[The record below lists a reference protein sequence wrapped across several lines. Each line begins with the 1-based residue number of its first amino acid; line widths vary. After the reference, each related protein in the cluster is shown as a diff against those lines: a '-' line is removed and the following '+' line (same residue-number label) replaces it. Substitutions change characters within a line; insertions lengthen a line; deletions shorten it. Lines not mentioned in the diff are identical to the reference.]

1 MKNIGNFPQIYPVAC
16 HTDNVGPETTFVV
29 IKGMKDD
36 GLRYVPQALAKGA
49 TKIVIERDLSV
60 PEALESF
67 IYEAGAS
74 ILRVENARKALAE
87 LSAEALGHP
96 ASRVKI
102 IGITGTKGKS
112 TTTFLLEHMLS
123 TAGLKTALISTV
135 ANRICGVDFEAP
147 LTTPQPDYLHVFFNE
162 CVKAGVEIVVMET
175 AAQAFSCHR
184 VDGIM
189 FDGAIFTNFSPEHG
203 EFYATYDD
211 YFEAKKMILKHLKPG
226 APLVLNADDEK
237 VASLAA
243 LWPNPRMF
251 TVANK
256 KSAHWATSA
265 QLLDSSVAGL
275 TCAIEHFSQTYS
287 VHAPMLMGTFN
298 CANIAAAATIAH
310 ELGISYITIAQ
321 AVNSFKGVPGRLNKY
336 DLPNK
341 VTAFIDQA
349 HTPSSFQ
356 AALETLRPLTDQLIV
371 VFGCGGDR
379 DTVKRPHMGRI
390 AASIADAVILST
402 DNPRSEDPVAI
413 TQAIYKGVEQK
424 DLSKVMIEL
433 DREKAIHKAYSMAR
447 PSAIIALLGK
457 GVETYQIVG
466 NQKIHFSEVEIVRNL
481 QA

>member
-1 MKNIGNFPQIYPVAC
+1 MEKTGGFPQIYPVAC
-16 HTDNVGPETTFVV
+16 HTDNVGPESTFVV

-36 GLRYVPQALAKGA
+36 GMRYIPLALAKGA
-49 TKIVIERDLSV
+49 KKIVFERSSVASDELKEAIEQ
-60 PEALESF
+60 
-67 IYEAGAS
+67 AGAE
-74 ILRVENARKALAE
+74 IVLVENARKALAE
-87 LSAEALGHP
+87 LSAAALDHP
-96 ASRVKI
+96 ASKLKI

-135 ANRICGVDFEAP
+135 ANRIGGIDFPAP
-147 LTTPQPDYLHVFFNE
+147 LTTPQPDYLHVFFHE
-162 CVKAGVEIVVMET
+162 CVKAGVEVVVMET

-189 FDGAIFTNFSPEHG
+189 FDAAIFTNFSPEHG

-211 YFEAKKMILKHLKPG
+211 YFEAKKMMLQHLKPG

-237 VASLAA
+237 VVGLAA
-243 LWPNPRMF
+243 LWPNPRLF
-251 TVANK
+251 TTTNQQVP
-256 KSAHWATSA
+256 HRATSA

-275 TCAIEHFSQTYS
+275 TCAIQHWSQNYS
-287 VHAPMLMGTFN
+287 VHAPMLMGNFN
-298 CANIAAAATIAH
+298 CANIAAAATVAH
-310 ELGISYITIAQ
+310 EMGISYMVIAS

-336 DLPNK
+336 DLPRNI
-341 VTAFIDQA
+341 VAFVDQA

-379 DTVKRPHMGRI
+379 DKVKRPHMGRI

-413 TQAIYKGVEQK
+413 TEAIYKGVEHK
-424 DLSKVMIEL
+424 DLSKVMIEM
-433 DREKAIHKAYSMAR
+433 DREKAIHTAYNLAR
-447 PSAIIALLGK
+447 PGAIIALLGK
-457 GVETYQIVG
+457 GVETYQHIG
-466 NQKIHFSEVEIVRNL
+466 NQKIHFSEPEVLRTL
-481 QA
+481 S